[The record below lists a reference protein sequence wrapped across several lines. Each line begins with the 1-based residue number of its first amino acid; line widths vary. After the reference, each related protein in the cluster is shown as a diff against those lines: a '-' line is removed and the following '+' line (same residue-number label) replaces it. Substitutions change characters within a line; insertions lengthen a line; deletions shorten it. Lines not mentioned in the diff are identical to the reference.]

1 MFASSS
7 QVRRALLMTA
17 SAAVIGALAASPAS
31 ALEGIQG
38 RHAIFYPSLEL
49 VYQHDDNFYLTPDNE
64 IAADTFI
71 AHAHFALE
79 VPGARQYLRVE
90 YQPQYRDVNTN
101 KGPGFSLDNALSH
114 EWNLDARLKGSAVF
128 GVDINQ
134 DLTIGSLETYAI
146 DPNREL
152 VITSGEQFLRHNL
165 DVNFKWNGSRQG
177 ASILVGKEDSQFDR
191 VSKAPAWFE
200 LDAWRLGA
208 EYHWKFAPLT
218 RFFVGIKHQDSNQDY
233 TPEFVRIT
241 DPDGAG
247 PASGITTLDS
257 TDDQLYMGFD
267 GELGR
272 TTTGRAQIGFDTLNY
287 ERTGRAAESDWSGVA
302 LRADIEKDFSRWTKL
317 KFNAERRPNFSGYGD
332 TPSEFN
338 TYYVSNRASFTLD
351 NQPQGGKVGWS
362 LIGQFQRNGYD
373 NATMDTTLPV
383 PVRKDRSDDIARL
396 RAEVGF
402 HPLEHLS
409 FRLNYQWEQRDSTHD
424 HFDYTDN
431 LVIFQVQFGF

>member
-1 MFASSS
+1 
-7 QVRRALLMTA
+7 MTA
-17 SAAVIGALAASPAS
+17 SAAVIGAFAASPAS

-49 VYQHDDNFYLTPDNE
+49 VYQHDDNFFLKPSDE

-90 YQPQYRDVNTN
+90 YQPQYRNVTTR
-101 KGPGFSLDNALSH
+101 KGANYDLDNPISH

-128 GVDINQ
+128 GVDIEQ
-134 DLTIGSLETYAI
+134 DLTLGSLEVYDI
-146 DPNREL
+146 DRNREL
-152 VITSGEQFLRHNL
+152 VTKAGEQFLRHNL
-165 DVNFKWNGSRQG
+165 DVTFRWAGSRQG
-177 ASILVGKEDSQFDR
+177 ASVAVGKEDTQFDQ
-191 VSKAPAWFE
+191 VSKAPPWFE

-218 RFFVGIKHQDSNQDY
+218 RFFVGIKHQDSMQDY
-233 TPEFVRIT
+233 TPAFT
-241 DPDGAG
+241 GAT
-247 PASGITTLDS
+247 GIGSLDS
-257 TDDQLYMGFD
+257 TNDNVYFGFD

-272 TTTGRAQIGFDTLNY
+272 TTTGRAQVGFQSLNY
-287 ERTGRAAESDWSGVA
+287 SNSGVSFGRNQTDWDGIA
-302 LRADIEKDFSRWTKL
+302 LRADIEKDFSRWTKM
-317 KFNAERRPNFSGYGD
+317 KFNAERTANFSGFGVD
-332 TPSEFN
+332 AVDFN

-351 NQPQGGKVGWS
+351 NQPQGAKVGWS

-373 NATMDTTLPV
+373 NRTLDTLTN
-383 PVRKDRSDDIARL
+383 VRKDRSDDIARL
-396 RAEVGF
+396 RAELGF

-409 FRLNYQWEQRDSTHD
+409 FRLNYQWEQRDSTHNAY
-424 HFDYTDN
+424 DYTDN